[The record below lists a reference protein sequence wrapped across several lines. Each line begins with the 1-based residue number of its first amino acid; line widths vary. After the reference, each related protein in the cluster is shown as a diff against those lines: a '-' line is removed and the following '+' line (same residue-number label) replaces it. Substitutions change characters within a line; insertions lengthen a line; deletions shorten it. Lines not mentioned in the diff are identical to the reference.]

1 MFRKEAHK
9 ECPMY
14 RFLVIALL
22 AAIATACASTP
33 EPEPEPAPVVEA
45 PKPEPVEVAVVEPE
59 PVVRSE
65 PTRMLPKTASPIP
78 GIGLAGLSALG
89 AGAGLRWTRR
99 RLL

>member
-1 MFRKEAHK
+1 
-9 ECPMY
+9 MY